1 MMSFRTRIFT
11 SALLFAGLYSYTE
24 FDKGTNYTQVDA
36 YLERIEDTC
45 YLEKVEWISLKRQ
58 KTMTEHAPCAVVEPL
73 AATHPGYIDYD
84 VVKTTLYMVSYKD
97 ARGQWQIG
105 KLTRL
110 KHKDGRALK
119 VGEKTP
125 ILMHKSDNKKIRKI

>member
-1 MMSFRTRIFT
+1 MSFRIRIFG
-11 SALLFAGLYSYTE
+11 SALLLSGVYGYTE
-24 FDKGTNYTQVDA
+24 FDKSANYTEVEA

-45 YLEKVEWISLKRQ
+45 HLEKIEGNALNRQ
-58 KTMTEHAPCAVVEPL
+58 KTMTEHAPCSVVEPL
-73 AATHPGYIDYD
+73 AASHPGYFDYN

-97 ARGQWQIG
+97 SHGQWQMG

-125 ILMHKSDNKKIRKI
+125 ILMHTSDNKKIRKI